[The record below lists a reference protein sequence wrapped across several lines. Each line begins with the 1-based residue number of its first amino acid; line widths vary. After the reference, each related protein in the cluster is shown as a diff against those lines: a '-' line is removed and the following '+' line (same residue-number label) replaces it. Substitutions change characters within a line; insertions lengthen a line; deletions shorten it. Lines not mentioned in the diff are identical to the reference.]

1 MIKARFDLGLGAIV
15 AAVMMT
21 ILTQA
26 TTLRS
31 VVLQNVALAQSMS
44 PWLVQANW
52 LLDAPCEGT
61 AELQGVKAQFQEA
74 TELGKA
80 PARVQTHLGR
90 LAWAQGDCDDAIN
103 YWQQALQDGDPFAGF
118 ELARVGRED
127 AVSPDLQVKLAERAY
142 TYAITLRD
150 RGDQRTAQRWFE
162 HAYKLAPQPRS
173 AVALAIQYEREG
185 RIAEVTALWQR
196 MADRLSPANPD
207 YWWAVARL
215 HEQDGDWAAAGLA
228 YQQGAELSSDP
239 YDFWLHAGRAWE
251 KTPEWNKAVDA
262 YENAVAATS
271 YPGFAYLGLGYGYS
285 GQGNYQEALRYLQ
298 LAQEA
303 DPDYYR
309 SYYYLGLTYY
319 RMQDFANAKHNLELA
334 LQRGPDDASVMYLLA
349 QTWHDMGQPET
360 AEALLVRAI
369 DHLYPPPADW
379 WVQLGDWRLA
389 QQRCEDAAQA
399 YASAQS
405 AGAEASAIQA
415 KSVEYGGVCGANRSF
430 LADPAQDSN

>member
-1 MIKARFDLGLGAIV
+1 MINARLSLTLGAVV
-15 AAVMMT
+15 AA
-21 ILTQA
+21 I
-26 TTLRS
+26 
-31 VVLQNVALAQSMS
+31 VLVILAQGMALRFIGLHNAALLRLVP
-44 PWLVQANW
+44 PWLVQAAW
-52 LLDAPCEGT
+52 PLDAPCQKT
-61 AELQGVKAQFQEA
+61 AELLGMEAQIQEV
-74 TELGKA
+74 L
-80 PARVQTHLGR
+80 VQLSASPSALTHLGR
-90 LAWAQGDCDDAIN
+90 LAWAQGRCDQAIA
-103 YWQQALQDGDPFAGF
+103 YWQQAVQEGDSFAGY
-118 ELARVGRED
+118 ELARVGEED
-127 AVSPDLQVKLAERAY
+127 LLPSDLQLTLAERAY
-142 TYAITLRD
+142 TYAISLREK
-150 RGDQRTAQRWFE
+150 GASETAQQWFG
-162 HAYKLAPQPRS
+162 HAFELAPQHRS

-360 AEALLVRAI
+360 AEAWLVRAI

-415 KSVEYGGVCGANRSF
+415 KSVEYGEVCGANRSF
-430 LADPAQDSN
+430 LADPAQDSD